1 MQEILEAIVFLKNIS
16 RQMNNYEECLFYLKK
31 LKELPANIIQEDI
44 DKQIKEVMSNIK
56 DHTPKVHILSASNK
70 WQYFNILL

>member
-1 MQEILEAIVFLKNIS
+1 MQEILEAIIFLKNIS

-56 DHTPKVHILSASNK
+56 DHTPKVHILSTSNK
-70 WQYFNILL
+70 

>member
-1 MQEILEAIVFLKNIS
+1 LQEILEAIIFLKNIS

-56 DHTPKVHILSASNK
+56 DHTPKAHILSASNK
-70 WQYFNILL
+70 